1 MDGSCKDSVSGWAAL
16 MYLGN
21 EKVVICGRE
30 FNSDSCRAELHAM
43 IDALEMAI
51 NSQMHSIIVTDSA
64 YVANPIKFNFFK
76 KWKKR
81 GYSGVKNLD
90 LWKRIDELIE
100 LSSAEIRLIDRKFNS
115 EADKFSKL
123 ARKGTYGNRAVIS
136 W

>member
-1 MDGSCKDSVSGWAAL
+1 
-16 MYLGN
+16 
-21 EKVVICGRE
+21 
-30 FNSDSCRAELHAM
+30 
-43 IDALEMAI
+43 
-51 NSQMHSIIVTDSA
+51 MHSIIVTDSA

-100 LSSAEIRLIDRKFNS
+100 LSSAEIRLIERKFNS